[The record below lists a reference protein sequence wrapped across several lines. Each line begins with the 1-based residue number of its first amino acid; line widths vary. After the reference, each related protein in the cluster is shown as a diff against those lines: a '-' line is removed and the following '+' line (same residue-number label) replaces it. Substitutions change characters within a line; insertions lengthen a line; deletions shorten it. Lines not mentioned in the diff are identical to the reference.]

1 MGETAGIEE
10 KEVYKFR
17 LFVTGMSVK
26 SVRAIEN
33 LNAICDTHLPGRFH
47 IELID
52 VAANKALAVK
62 HQIIAIPTLLKMSP
76 DPIRIIIGDLSD
88 TKKVLTILEI
98 K

>member
-1 MGETAGIEE
+1 MGEEAGIE
-10 KEVYKFR
+10 KKDRYMFK

-33 LNAICDTHLPGRFH
+33 LNAICESHLPGRFE

-52 VAANKALAVK
+52 IAANQELAEPY
-62 HQIIAIPTLLKMSP
+62 QIIAIPTLIKTWP
-76 DPIRIIIGDLSD
+76 EPVRTIVGDLSD

-98 K
+98 Q

>member
-10 KEVYKFR
+10 KDMHTFR

-33 LNAICDTHLPGRFH
+33 LNAICETYLPGRYR

-52 VAANKALAVK
+52 IVTDRALAVH
-62 HQIIAIPTLLKMSP
+62 HQIIAIPTLVKLSP
-76 DPIRIIIGDLSD
+76 QPVRTIVGDLSD

-98 K
+98 E

>member
-1 MGETAGIEE
+1 VAERAGTIE
-10 KEVYKFR
+10 KEVYKFK

-33 LNAICDTHLPGRFH
+33 LNAICEAHLSGRFH

-52 VAANKALAVK
+52 IAANKEMAVQY
-62 HQIIAIPTLLKMSP
+62 QIVAIPTLKRISP
-76 DPIRIIIGDLSD
+76 EPVRTIVGDLSD

-98 K
+98 E